1 MKRPPTIVVQLVHI
15 HGPLKGQIQEFSHPE
30 IVIGR
35 NRSCHLR
42 FPADLTIISREHARI
57 VREGNRFRVVDSSAN
72 GTFVNGKR
80 VNDAYLKDG
89 DVLSF
94 AEGGPKVSFLTQMK
108 ELGPE
113 RDESV
118 PPPRPEVSPPA
129 RPEAHLPRRPDLR
142 GAAERA
148 MPPPPPER
156 SAPPDEPVVKRAQ
169 APVVIQYGPTLKSF
183 KEVPVTVGRNPR
195 SGFVLDHPQVFDEH
209 LLIFLHENQYW
220 VKDLTGKDL
229 VQVNRRPIRVQAA
242 LAAQDELALTPR
254 GPVFR
259 FLGGGRLA
267 EVEEPEPEERPQP
280 PRGADKKGTTPSRA
294 AEDKAD
300 KGPMGIFKKILGK

>member
-1 MKRPPTIVVQLVHI
+1 M
-15 HGPLKGQIQEFSHPE
+15 
-30 IVIGR
+30 
-35 NRSCHLR
+35 
-42 FPADLTIISREHARI
+42 
-57 VREGNRFRVVDSSAN
+57 VDSSAN

-80 VNDAYLKDG
+80 VTEAFLKDG

-113 RDESV
+113 VDESV
-118 PPPRPEVSPPA
+118 PPLRPEVSLPAKPEVRLPPG
-129 RPEAHLPRRPDLR
+129 PDLK
-142 GAAERA
+142 GTGERA
-148 MPPPPPER
+148 MPPPPQER
-156 SAPPDEPVVKRAQ
+156 PAPREPVVNRVQ

-183 KEVPVTVGRNPR
+183 KEVPVTVGRSPR

-209 LLIFLHENQYW
+209 LLIFLHDNQYW
-220 VKDLTGKDL
+220 VKDLTGRDL

-267 EVEEPEPEERPQP
+267 EVEEPKSEGPPEPPQP
-280 PRGADKKGTTPSRA
+280 GPGPQKRGTEPAQAPEG
-294 AEDKAD
+294 KAD
-300 KGPMGIFKKILGK
+300 KGPKGIFKKFLRS

>member
-15 HGPLKGQIQEFSHPE
+15 HGPLKGQIQEFSQSE

-35 NRSCHLR
+35 NPSCHVR
-42 FPADLTIISREHARI
+42 FPTDLTIVSREHARI
-57 VREGNRFRVVDSSAN
+57 IREGNRFQVADSSAN

-80 VNDAYLKDG
+80 VKEAYLKDG

-108 ELGPE
+108 EIAPGIE
-113 RDESV
+113 EVV
-118 PPPRPEVSPPA
+118 PPPRPEVYPPDRREVHPPA
-129 RPEAHLPRRPDLR
+129 GPDLR
-142 GAAERA
+142 ATAERA
-148 MPPPPPER
+148 APPSPPEP
-156 SAPPDEPVVKRAQ
+156 SAPHEPVVKRVQ

-183 KEVPVTVGRNPR
+183 KEVPVTVGRSPR

-209 LLIFLHENQYW
+209 LLIFLHNNEYW
-220 VKDLTGKDL
+220 VKDLTGRDL

-267 EVEEPEPEERPQP
+267 EVEEPKPEEP
-280 PRGADKKGTTPSRA
+280 PEPRRGAERRGAPPSRG
-294 AEDKAD
+294 AEEKAD
-300 KGPMGIFKKILGK
+300 KGPMGILKKFLR